1 MDNAANQRFVGDY
14 LKKHGKYPSF
24 YGAQAYD
31 SIMLINSAVKATGGN
46 LEDRDALR
54 KALKAADFDSV
65 RGRYTYGNNHM
76 PIQNFYLRQV
86 VEDSDGNWTTTV
98 VDTVLENHQDPYVAD
113 CKS

>member
-1 MDNAANQRFVGDY
+1 MRAAM
-14 LKKHGKYPSF
+14 KK
-24 YGAQAYD
+24 
-31 SIMLINSAVKATGGN
+31 
-46 LEDRDALR
+46 
-54 KALKAADFDSV
+54 ADFPSI
-65 RGRYTYGNNHM
+65 RGPFSYGDNHF